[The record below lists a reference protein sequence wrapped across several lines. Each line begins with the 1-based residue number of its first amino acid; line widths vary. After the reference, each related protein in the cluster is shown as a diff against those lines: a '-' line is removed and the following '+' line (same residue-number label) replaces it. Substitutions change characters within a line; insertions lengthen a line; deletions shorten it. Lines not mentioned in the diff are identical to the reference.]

1 MGDFVRLL
9 VDLKLQL
16 ARVARVLTTRPSFT
30 KRLALVL
37 KAVSGLVEPAS
48 PTYLTERMLVS
59 PCVCLPV
66 RKPAGAGHGLA
77 TVFVRMCSC
86 VQRCSC
92 ARSPRTPFPTALGV
106 VKIFRVYCATSP
118 TGLHQH
124 HSPKAHVGRLRRR
137 GDNGPPARLRRHG
150 VCRSLCV

>member
-9 VDLKLQL
+9 VDLTSQL

-59 PCVCLPV
+59 PCVCLSV
-66 RKPAGAGHGLA
+66 RKPAEAGHGLA
-77 TVFVRMCSC
+77 TVFE
-86 VQRCSC
+86 RCSY
-92 ARSPRTPFPTALGV
+92 ARSPRTPFPTARGV
-106 VKIFRVYCATSP
+106 VSIFSCLLCNASYRPTSAP
-118 TGLHQH
+118 Q
-124 HSPKAHVGRLRRR
+124 PKSACGTFTRTR
-137 GDNGPPARLRRHG
+137 P
-150 VCRSLCV
+150 

>member
-9 VDLKLQL
+9 VDLSLQL

-66 RKPAGAGHGLA
+66 RKPWCTRKQAMGC
-77 TVFVRMCSC
+77 R
-86 VQRCSC
+86 RCSC
-92 ARSPRTPFPTALGV
+92 ECAVVCSGVHVHGRPVPHFP
-106 VKIFRVYCATSP
+106 
-118 TGLHQH
+118 
-124 HSPKAHVGRLRRR
+124 
-137 GDNGPPARLRRHG
+137 PPL
-150 VCRSLCV
+150 V

>member
-1 MGDFVRLL
+1 MRLL

-86 VQRCSC
+86 G
-92 ARSPRTPFPTALGV
+92 RSPRTPFPTALIV

-124 HSPKAHVGRLRRR
+124 HSPKAHVGRVR
-137 GDNGPPARLRRHG
+137 GRGHNGPPARLRRHG